1 MKQYEDECY
10 NSKTVTGGCLSII
23 LFWGLIIAAY
33 FLLCGCTTTRKTS
46 TSVIEA
52 ENRIETN
59 AIGAYTY
66 DQLTSMLASADIDR
80 DITIALYD
88 TTERPSGQPQRK
100 LADIHVREKANH
112 IAEATKMVN
121 AEGEAS
127 TTQQVETIDRQE
139 DTTEKDT
146 ESSTMMQRVYFAA
159 SIAIALVIF
168 CKGMQR
174 T

>member
-23 LFWGLIIAAY
+23 LFWGLIAAAY
-33 FLLCGCTTTRKTS
+33 FLLCGCTTTRKTT
-46 TSVIEA
+46 TSVVEA

-112 IAEATKMVN
+112 IVEATKMVN
-121 AEGEAS
+121 TEGEAS
-127 TTQQVETIDRQE
+127 TTQHLETIDRQE
-139 DTTEKDT
+139 QTAEKDT
-146 ESSTMMQRVYFAA
+146 ESSMQRVYFAV
-159 SIAIALVIF
+159 SMTIAIVIF
-168 CKGMQR
+168 CVGMR